1 MKKLSE
7 DQQREDL
14 RQRIIGLGEQSLKKS
29 YYPELQK
36 QIRELE
42 RINNELKNEIQER
55 KKSEEL
61 RQKLEFQLRQ
71 TQKMEA
77 IGSLAGGIA
86 HDFNNILS
94 AVIGY
99 AELAK
104 IHTEK
109 CQPSDN
115 CPAFNDLN
123 GILQSA
129 NRAKELVRQILSF
142 SRQQGGTF
150 IPVSVESIIRETSK
164 MLRAMIPTTITIE
177 QNFRTLDSTVLA
189 DPTQLHQVIMNI
201 GTNAY
206 QAMRETG
213 GSLSFILS
221 DTAIENN
228 DVVFANLHLTPG
240 PYIILRITDTGKGM
254 DKGTQ
259 DKIFN
264 PYFSTKREEGGT
276 GLGLSVTHSI
286 IAQHNGQIS
295 VYSEP
300 GKGTTFSIYLPK
312 LQPKTTAIT
321 LPAMPAD
328 TQKGHERLLIVD
340 DEKTLLD
347 ITQRILENLGYTV
360 TAVNS
365 PEKALTLFQ
374 HSPELFDLLITD
386 MNMPEM
392 NGATL
397 IKKIRNIRADIPVIL
412 CTGFSEL
419 MNAESTKALGSAS
432 HLMKPVT
439 QKELHTAIQSL
450 LGS

>member
-1 MKKLSE
+1 MKKLSD
-7 DQQREDL
+7 DQQREEL

-42 RINNELKNEIQER
+42 RINNELNNEIQER

-104 IHTEK
+104 IHTQN
-109 CQPSDN
+109 CQAPDK
-115 CPAFNDLN
+115 CPADNDLN
-123 GILQSA
+123 GILKSA

-142 SRQQGGTF
+142 SRQQSKDF
-150 IPVSVESIIRETSK
+150 VPVSIESLIRETST
-164 MLRAMIPTTITIE
+164 MLRAMIPTTISIE
-177 QNFRTLDSTVLA
+177 QYFQTRDSTVLA

-206 QAMRETG
+206 QSMRETG
-213 GSLSFILS
+213 GSLTFTLS
-221 DTAIENN
+221 DSDIENN
-228 DVVFANLHLTPG
+228 DVVFANLDLTPG
-240 PYIILRITDTGKGM
+240 PHIILRIADTGRGM
-254 DKGTQ
+254 DKKTQ

-276 GLGLSVTHSI
+276 GLGLSISHNI
-286 IAQHNGQIS
+286 ISQHNGQIA

-300 GKGTTFSIYLPK
+300 GEGTTFTLYLPK
-312 LQPKTTAIT
+312 FQPTLTAT
-321 LPAMPAD
+321 AKPLMASNVS
-328 TQKGHERLLIVD
+328 KGHERLLIVD
-340 DEKTLLD
+340 DEQTLLE
-347 ITQRILENLGYTV
+347 IMQRILENLGYCV
-360 TAVNS
+360 TATNS
-365 PEKALTLFQ
+365 PQKALAMFQ
-374 HSPELFDLLITD
+374 QSPALFDMLITD
-386 MNMPEM
+386 MNMPKM
-392 NGATL
+392 NGAAL
-397 IKKIRNIRADIPVIL
+397 IDNIREIRPNIPVIL

-419 MNAESTKALGSAS
+419 VTAESTKALGSAS

-439 QKELHTAIQSL
+439 QKEIHKAIRNL
-450 LGS
+450 LDN

>member
-1 MKKLSE
+1 MKKLS
-7 DQQREDL
+7 DNQQREEL
-14 RQRIIGLGEQSLKKS
+14 RQRIIGLGENSLKKS

-42 RINNELKNEIQER
+42 RINNELITEIQER

-99 AELAK
+99 TELAK
-104 IHTEK
+104 IHTQQCLK
-109 CQPSDN
+109 PGN
-115 CPAFNDLN
+115 CPASNDLN

-129 NRAKELVRQILSF
+129 NRARELVRQILSF
-142 SRQQGGTF
+142 SRQQGGNF
-150 IPVSVESIIRETSK
+150 VPVSVEHLTRETSK
-164 MLRAMIPTTITIE
+164 MLRAMIPTTISIE
-177 QNFRTLDSTVLA
+177 EDFRTRDSTVLA

-206 QAMRETG
+206 QAMRENG
-213 GSLSFILS
+213 GSLTFTLS
-221 DTAIENN
+221 DTTIEKN
-228 DVVFANLHLTPG
+228 DVVFASLALTPG
-240 PYIILRITDTGKGM
+240 PYIILRITDTGKGI
-254 DKGTQ
+254 DEKTK

-264 PYFSTKREEGGT
+264 PYFSTKGEEGT

-286 IAQHNGQIS
+286 ISQHNGQIS

-300 GKGTTFSIYLPK
+300 DQGTTFSIYLPK
-312 LQPKTTAIT
+312 LQQKAAAGTRSPMASESS
-321 LPAMPAD
+321 
-328 TQKGHERLLIVD
+328 KGHERLLIVD
-340 DEKTLLD
+340 DENTLLE
-347 ITQRILENLGYTV
+347 IMQRILENLGYTV
-360 TAVNS
+360 TAANS
-365 PEKALTLFQ
+365 SQKALTLFQ
-374 HSPELFDLLITD
+374 QSPELFDMLITD

-397 IKKIRNIRADIPVIL
+397 IKKIRDIRPDIPVIL

-419 MNAESTKALGSAS
+419 MSAESTKALGSAS
-432 HLMKPVT
+432 HIMKPVT
-439 QKELHTAIQSL
+439 QKEIHTTIRNL
-450 LGS
+450 LDN